1 MTFLERKNKI
11 EHNVGNNKLM
21 IQMEKLA
28 ATIVVEFE
36 TTATNTQRAIE
47 SRITTLPK
55 NKDNNKKK
63 AID

>member
-1 MTFLERKNKI
+1 
-11 EHNVGNNKLM
+11 
-21 IQMEKLA
+21 MEKLA

-55 NKDNNKKK
+55 NKEGASVTQK
-63 AID
+63 